1 MALRY
6 EIKADAGE
14 YKDAQGQMKKKYV
27 KIGVVLDGKNGGFI
41 LKMEA
46 IPVGWNGWAFL
57 AEPEQRGNRGGG
69 GRPPPNRAPSA
80 PVGGSDDGFDDDI
93 PFN

>member
-14 YKDAQGQMKKKYV
+14 YKDASGNMKKKYI
-27 KIGVVLDGKNGGFI
+27 KIGVVIDGKNGGFT
-41 LKMEA
+41 LKLES

-57 AEPEQRGNRGGG
+57 AEPENKGNRGGTT
-69 GRPPPNRAPSA
+69 RPAPPPANRPA
-80 PVGGSDDGFDDDI
+80 DDGFDDDI
-93 PFN
+93 PF